1 MLNLCSPVVRLGVL
15 AAVLARSF
23 CHGYDVPQAQSAN
36 SNITIRAGYWLLSS
50 DTPRQF
56 ILQCPYG
63 VEACLGPLNEWM
75 WPWLHMHAFST
86 RGSLSMSYCLYV

>member
-1 MLNLCSPVVRLGVL
+1 MLNHYSPVVRLGVL

-23 CHGYDVPQAQSAN
+23 CHGYDVPLAQSAN
-36 SNITIRAGYWLLSS
+36 SSITIRAGYWLLSS

-63 VEACLGPLNEWM
+63 VEACLGPLNEW
-75 WPWLHMHAFST
+75 L
-86 RGSLSMSYCLYV
+86 